1 LFGIGTRASQCSPF
15 NNKIHQKYPSLSKK
29 YLFCI
34 IVSLFLNIISRKT
47 ADQTQKLNHNEI
59 LFLSLP
65 NKNKIFFGAE
75 KKLGKILHSDSDSE
89 GLLFCYFMFF

>member
-1 LFGIGTRASQCSPF
+1 
-15 NNKIHQKYPSLSKK
+15 LSKK

-34 IVSLFLNIISRKT
+34 IVFLFLNIISRKT

-59 LFLSLP
+59 LLLSIP

-75 KKLGKILHSDSDSE
+75 KNWEKFSI
-89 GLLFCYFMFF
+89 